1 MEFNLNGEFD
11 ANPEIAS
18 ETNMLEKLLMKIASK
33 QICRKIYK
41 WKLLKDVEENIARIA
56 NAVQCHN

>member
-41 WKLLKDVEENIARIA
+41 WKLLKDVEEKSKKKH
-56 NAVQCHN
+56 C